1 MPMENRYAFF
11 RGQIRPIEEA
21 KVSVMTSALNYGT
34 GVFEG
39 IRAFWADE
47 EGELFVFRLREHYER
62 FLSNCRILLLGLP
75 YTVDQLCEITLEL
88 LRREGFKTDVYVRP
102 LAYKSSEVIGVRLH
116 NLEDDCTI
124 FAVPFGG
131 YIEAT
136 GGARAMIS
144 SWRRL
149 DDNSLP
155 ARGKITG
162 SYVNSALAK
171 TEAMLHGFDEALML
185 SQDGHVSEGSAENLF
200 IVRGGGLIT
209 PPVTENI
216 LEGITRT
223 TVLELARELGIKTL
237 ERPIDRTELYLAQ
250 EVFLAG
256 TAAGL
261 VPIVQVDHRQVADG
275 KPGPIFGK
283 LSARYERIVR
293 GSEPSRRRWCTPVYH
308 GEA

>member
-1 MPMENRYAFF
+1 MSRENRYAFF
-11 RGQIRPIEEA
+11 RGQIRPIGEA

-34 GVFEG
+34 GIFEG
-39 IRAFWADE
+39 IRAFWNEE
-47 EGELFVFRLREHYER
+47 EGELWAFRLREHYER
-62 FLSNCRILLLGLP
+62 FLSNCRILLIGLP

-88 LRREGFKTDVYVRP
+88 LRREGFETDVYIRP

-116 NLEDDCTI
+116 DLEDDCTI
-124 FAVPFGG
+124 FAVPFEG
-131 YIEAT
+131 YIKAP

-149 DDNSLP
+149 DDNALP

-171 TEAMLHGFDEALML
+171 TEAMLYGFDEALML
-185 SQDGHVSEGSAENLF
+185 CQDGHVSEGSAENLF
-200 IVRGGGLIT
+200 IVRGEELVT

-216 LEGITRT
+216 LEGITRA
-223 TVLELARELGIKTL
+223 TVLELAREMGIPTL

-261 VPIVQVDHRQVADG
+261 VPIVQVDHRQIADG
-275 KPGPIFGK
+275 KPGAILGK
-283 LSARYERIVR
+283 LSAYYDRIVR
-293 GSEPSRRRWCTPVYH
+293 ALEPNHRRWCTPVYH
-308 GEA
+308 GEV